1 MIWTSTISL
10 WIVHQSDILPRFIID
25 GYCGT
30 VCAHDSG
37 YSSGNDNHLRTNHVP
52 QFMHSA
58 HQLRNIFF
66 TMNTCLFHHHH
77 SGKQA
82 SKQTSKQASKQ
93 TKQNN
98 TKQNKQTKTHRQTQT
113 NERTN
118 ERTNEQPDRH
128 RQTDKQTNRRTCIA
142 PTWNHAILEFPILT
156 TIYSD
161 LRVRSL

>member
-1 MIWTSTISL
+1 
-10 WIVHQSDILPRFIID
+10 
-25 GYCGT
+25 

-58 HQLRNIFF
+58 DQLRNIFF

-93 TKQNN
+93 ANKQTKQNN
-98 TKQNKQTKTHRQTQT
+98 TKQNKT
-113 NERTN
+113 NKPN
-118 ERTNEQPDRH
+118 KQN
-128 RQTDKQTNRRTCIA
+128 KQTNKQ
-142 PTWNHAILEFPILT
+142 
-156 TIYSD
+156 
-161 LRVRSL
+161 